1 MCYCGSKQG
10 TTNAILSLINHQQ
23 ILMKFIC
30 ILKIHLNQNINLSY
44 IKVKKSYGMYLNELK
59 TVIEYLIGMNDFCKH
74 IDESKTQNY

>member
-1 MCYCGSKQG
+1 M
-10 TTNAILSLINHQQ
+10 
-23 ILMKFIC
+23 
-30 ILKIHLNQNINLSY
+30 SY